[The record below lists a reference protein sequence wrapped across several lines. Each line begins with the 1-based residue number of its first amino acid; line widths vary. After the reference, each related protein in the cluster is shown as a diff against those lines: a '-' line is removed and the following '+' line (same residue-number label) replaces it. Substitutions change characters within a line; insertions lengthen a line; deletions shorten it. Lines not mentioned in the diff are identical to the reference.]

1 MPVQVLCCLYRRC
14 TNVHTL
20 AFNDVYESCE
30 RAVATQTVQVQCYD
44 AWNRSTSWLSSAS
57 STLVVLSRQ
66 VVFAGKRPV
75 NVSATAT
82 RQSFDSFQR
91 STVNIT
97 AVLSSSPSVVAQR
110 GVRFTANVTRSEMV
124 LIPPPAVDRTASC
137 NGTDLT
143 AAGYRVRCESNG
155 VICAFVSACD
165 AVSNGWQLSSNCV
178 TQPLTTLATGNMGAT
193 IQS

>member
-1 MPVQVLCCLYRRC
+1 M
-14 TNVHTL
+14 H
-20 AFNDVYESCE
+20 
-30 RAVATQTVQVQCYD
+30 CYD
-44 AWNRSTSWLSSAS
+44 TWNRSTNWLSSAS

-66 VVFAGKRPV
+66 VAFAGKLPV

-97 AVLSSSPSVVAQR
+97 AVLSASPSVVAQR
-110 GVRFTANVTRSEMV
+110 GVRFTVNVTRSEVV
-124 LIPPPAVDRTASC
+124 LILPPAVDRTASC

-155 VICAFVSACD
+155 VTCVFVSACN

-178 TQPLTTLATGNMGAT
+178 TQPLVTLATGKMCIT
-193 IQS
+193 LQ